1 MTRLTAAAVTLTC
14 LLVPRAALS
23 QSALAGDW
31 EITLNTPQG
40 AQTLSASLTVEGDK
54 LTGQLTSPLG
64 IMPVTGSVTAG
75 AFTMG
80 TKLSIQGADIEV
92 GISGKLENA
101 ALNGTMKL
109 GDFGEFPFTGKRA
122 SKAASAPASTGGGAT
137 ATGGDAAGKWNIT
150 LNIGGNEFPFAA
162 TLTREGEKVAG
173 VLTTV
178 AGEMAV
184 TGTMT
189 GKALKLEF
197 VAQTPQGPIPIVIT
211 GDLGPEGFAGKA
223 SVAGLGEADWKGKR
237 VN

>member
-1 MTRLTAAAVTLTC
+1 MTRLTAAALALAF

-23 QSALAGDW
+23 QTGLAGDW
-31 EITLNTPQG
+31 EIILNTPQG
-40 AQTLSASLTVEGDK
+40 AQNLSASLAVDGDK
-54 LTGQLTSPLG
+54 VTGQLTSPLG
-64 IMPVTGSVTAG
+64 IMAVTGGVTAAG
-75 AFTMG
+75 FTMG
-80 TKLSIQGADIEV
+80 TKLSIQGADIEL

-101 ALNGTMKL
+101 ALNGMIKL

-122 SKAASAPASTGGGAT
+122 PKAASAAAGGGGAG

-150 LNIGGNEFPFAA
+150 LNIAGNEFPFAA
-162 TLTREGEKVAG
+162 TLTQEGEKVTG